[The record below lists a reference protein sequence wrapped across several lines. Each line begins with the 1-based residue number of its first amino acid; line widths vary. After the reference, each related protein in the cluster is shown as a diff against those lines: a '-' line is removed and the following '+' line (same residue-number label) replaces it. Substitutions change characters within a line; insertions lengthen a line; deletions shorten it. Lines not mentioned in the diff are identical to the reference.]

1 MKKNKSNKL
10 NFTKLSIIELNTEKI
25 SKIFGGSDSKESKY
39 DNDSIT
45 TMIEMT
51 YTQTGPKERF
61 STNC

>member
-1 MKKNKSNKL
+1 M
-10 NFTKLSIIELNTEKI
+10 SIIELNTEKI